1 MRIFTLLCFCVAAL
15 VAIDTRAQSSAP
27 ASPGASSEYVVGAQD
42 VLKVTVFDEPQ
53 LSGTFRVDADGTFT
67 YPFIGRIKAAGETLR
82 TVESTLAKLLADGYV
97 RRPQVAIEVEQ
108 YRSRAIFI
116 VGEVRS
122 PGKYALSGE
131 MSLIE
136 ALAQAGSMTGNAST
150 EVLIL
155 RPNETRRD
163 AALAP
168 DATDVANVTRVSLA
182 NLEAGQLGQNVMLR
196 EGDTIFVPRAERF
209 YVTGQ
214 VRAPGAFTFE
224 RGMTVLQAVSLA
236 GGVTDRGS
244 NRRIRIIRVVD
255 GKKKEISAKL
265 SDHVEPNDTIVVR
278 QRLL

>member
-1 MRIFTLLCFCVAAL
+1 MRILTLFLFLSTLIPASARGQ
-15 VAIDTRAQSSAP
+15 TSAP
-27 ASPGASSEYVVGAQD
+27 ASAGASGEYVVGAQD

-53 LSGTFRVDADGTFT
+53 LSGTFRIDADGTFT

-82 TVESTLAKLLADGYV
+82 TVEATLAKLLADGYV
-97 RRPQVAIEVEQ
+97 RRPQVSIEVEQ
-108 YRSRAIFI
+108 YRSRSIFV

-136 ALAQAGSMTGNAST
+136 ALAQAGSMTSAAST

-155 RPNETRRD
+155 RSNDAQRD
-163 AALAP
+163 AALSPEAQG
-168 DATDVANVTRVSLA
+168 VANVTRVSLT
-182 NLEAGQLGQNVMLR
+182 EFQAGQLGQNVTLR
-196 EGDTIFVPRAERF
+196 EGDTIFVPKAEKF

-214 VRAPGAFTFE
+214 VRSPGAFMFE

-236 GGVTDRGS
+236 GGLTDRGS
-244 NRRIRIIRVVD
+244 NRRIRIIRVV
-255 GKKKEISAKL
+255 GGRKTEISGKL
-265 SDHVEPNDTIVVR
+265 TDTVQPNDTIVVR